1 VSLGE
6 RPRAT
11 NEVQPGGLRRF
22 GPLALAI
29 VLLAAFGFLGLEYVG
44 ELHRLAEA
52 PPLALAG
59 ILLLY
64 LLARSSAA
72 EIMRLWLGAQG
83 YEVSRARTFVLTILI
98 SYTNLL
104 VPRAGV
110 ATPMLSLRR
119 SHGVD
124 MLAYGAIVIASTAM
138 MVIAVGFCGLACQLL
153 LVLSRGE
160 PFDPAAGLLFAGA
173 AAAALGMFVVPLPE
187 AGGLGSWLPAR
198 VEPWVLRLREGW
210 TRLSSSRSLLLRI
223 TGLQIAGLL
232 LRAARLWVAYWAVG
246 AEVDFVGVMLS
257 SLLADLAHALSITP
271 AGLGFREWAIVY
283 GATLTG
289 VDPALGLSA
298 ALLDRLVWSIG
309 VVVLGQTFAWLHLRD
324 DPGVDEGNA
333 D

>member
-1 VSLGE
+1 
-6 RPRAT
+6 
-11 NEVQPGGLRRF
+11 
-22 GPLALAI
+22 
-29 VLLAAFGFLGLEYVG
+29 
-44 ELHRLAEA
+44 
-52 PPLALAG
+52 
-59 ILLLY
+59 
-64 LLARSSAA
+64 
-72 EIMRLWLGAQG
+72 MRLWLGAQG
-83 YEVSRARTFVLTILI
+83 YEVSRARTFVLTFLI

-124 MLAYGAIVIASTAM
+124 VLAYGAIVIASTAM

-210 TRLSSSRSLLLRI
+210 TRLSSSRSLLLHI